1 MEETL
6 TAILKQRKKEI
17 ERLENTLPTYSET
30 NKAAEELLKQYN
42 PSLQPKYCQY
52 PKRCI
57 LGKAPTLHDIKALYG
72 AKTVESWLIIQ
83 LNDFNES
90 VNFKEDKK
98 IQIPNMVQIAR
109 MTIAKF
115 YYLKLSE
122 VMLFFFNL
130 KLGEYGKLYG
140 RIDTITFFTALKQFF
155 TDRGELID
163 QAIKEKQRAERDEA
177 EKHAISY
184 EEYCKRYKNQ
194 NKGV

>member
-155 TDRGELID
+155 TYRGELID

-194 NKGV
+194 NKDV